1 MIKLQVGIKGLDD
14 LLHGGL
20 PKSKTT
26 YVLGSAGS
34 GKTMLATQ
42 FLYEGALSNEPSL
55 LVSFDESSEDIID
68 NFKSVYMDLDSMIE
82 KELLAITHIFFD
94 ENTFAESANF
104 TLDGLKLRLEILI
117 NEIGAKRVVLD
128 SFETL
133 FECFDQSF
141 SYRTELSKLLH
152 WLKKK
157 GLTTVLTGGL
167 DRNILG
173 IESYLADC
181 VILLDQRVK
190 GQISTRR
197 IRVVKYRGS
206 SHEINEYPFSITKKG
221 LLLSPLSS
229 INLNHKILKTRVS
242 TGIPTLDALFGGK
255 GFYQGSS
262 VLVSGEAGAGKS
274 SLSAHFISNICSK
287 GQKAIMFLF
296 EESEDQVKRNMLS
309 IGIDLQPFID
319 DGLLIVNATRP
330 TQKGLEEHLLSMID
344 EVDTFK
350 PKAVVIDP
358 ISSFWSND
366 VDSGIKALIT
376 QIIDHF
382 KSKHITGMY
391 MHLMHGI
398 DSIKEQDTLISSLID
413 TWLVLRNRESDYRRH
428 RELYIVKSRG
438 MAHNQCVN
446 TFKLTDDGFIVDGK
460 VNKGKNNDG

>member
-1 MIKLQVGIKGLDD
+1 MIKLPIGITGLDD
-14 LLHGGL
+14 LLHGGF

-26 YVLGSAGS
+26 YILGTAGS

-42 FLYEGALSNEPSL
+42 FLYQGALLKEPSL

-68 NFKSVYMDLDSMIE
+68 NFQSIYMDLSAMIE
-82 KELLAITHIFFD
+82 KKLLAITHIFFD
-94 ENTFAESANF
+94 ENTFAESTNF

-133 FECFDQSF
+133 FERFDQTF

-152 WLKKK
+152 WLKGK

-167 DRNILG
+167 DSNVLG

-206 SHEINEYPFSITKKG
+206 SHETNEYPFSITSKG

-229 INLNHKILKTRVS
+229 INLNHSILKTRVS

-255 GFYQGSS
+255 GFYEGSS
-262 VLVSGEAGAGKS
+262 ILVSGEAGAGKS
-274 SLSAHFISNICSK
+274 SLSAHFISSVCSSGK
-287 GQKAIMFLF
+287 KAIMFLF

-319 DGLLIVNATRP
+319 DGLLKMNATRP

-344 EVDTFK
+344 EIDTFN
-350 PKAVVIDP
+350 PRAVVIDP

-366 VDSGIKALIT
+366 VDFGIKALIT
-376 QIIDHF
+376 QIIDYF
-382 KSKHITGMY
+382 KSRHITGMF

-398 DSIKEQDTLISSLID
+398 DSIKEQDTMISSLID
-413 TWLVLRNRESDYRRH
+413 TWVVLRNRESDYRH
-428 RELYIVKSRG
+428 YRELFIVKSRG
-438 MAHNQCVN
+438 MEHNHSIN
-446 TFKLTDDGFIVDGK
+446 TFKLTDDGFIIEGE
-460 VNKGKNNDG
+460 VNDDKRKQ